1 MFSIRWLVFSGIVL
15 WKWEASSK
23 NNALTYRVRRCSSSG
38 KGIIFLFHDC
48 GVCDCFYGWWEIKN
62 DTLAGS
68 FGFVGASILIVALT
82 KAMQTLP
89 I

>member
-1 MFSIRWLVFSGIVL
+1 MPLNSVQFAVLSIQKNVL
-15 WKWEASSK
+15 SNGVASAIRES
-23 NNALTYRVRRCSSSG
+23 NLSFG
-38 KGIIFLFHDC
+38 L
-48 GVCDCFYGWWEIKN
+48 WQMKN

-68 FGFVGASILIVALT
+68 FGFVGTENGFTHRQNNCTHKPFSVLT

>member
-1 MFSIRWLVFSGIVL
+1 M
-15 WKWEASSK
+15 
-23 NNALTYRVRRCSSSG
+23 
-38 KGIIFLFHDC
+38 
-48 GVCDCFYGWWEIKN
+48 KN

-68 FGFVGASILIVALT
+68 FGFVGTENGFNHRQNNCTSKLFLVLT

>member
-1 MFSIRWLVFSGIVL
+1 MEKASAIR
-15 WKWEASSK
+15 E
-23 NNALTYRVRRCSSSG
+23 NNLS
-38 KGIIFLFHDC
+38 F
-48 GVCDCFYGWWEIKN
+48 GWWQMKN

-68 FGFVGASILIVALT
+68 FGFVGTENGFNHRQINWTSKPFLVLT